1 MGVLIKTTIDGRRV
15 EVIEGVVCLEGKP
28 EAGGLVPLSEHPN
41 RQAIAKAVPGAT
53 HVAGRIP
60 LTLEEAQVAQD
71 ALTEAHR
78 SFDASPMGIAK
89 RLQSAIHNKARMEG
103 IE

>member
-1 MGVLIKTTIDGRRV
+1 MSAL
-15 EVIEGVVCLEGKP
+15 
-28 EAGGLVPLSEHPN
+28 
-41 RQAIAKAVPGAT
+41 
-53 HVAGRIP
+53 

-71 ALTEAHR
+71 ALTEAQR